1 MSTVQEQAAALVQAL
16 ARPEIAAMKPYSS
29 ARSLAPGRGILLNA
43 NENPWPPPGDNDL
56 DLNRYPEP
64 QPAELGQLLANY
76 YEVEENQI
84 LMTRGSDEAID
95 LLVRAFCAANGPKNN
110 APDSNDAIAICP
122 PCFGMYAIA
131 ATIQGAG
138 IRSYPLQATQGFQ
151 PDYEA
156 LATSGAKLIFLCSP
170 NNPTGNLLNTQQTL
184 DLAQRVSDS
193 ALVVVDEAYIEF
205 SAHKS
210 LSQALAEQ
218 ANVVVL
224 RTLSKAWGLAGVRL
238 GALLA
243 QAPVVDLLKRIIPPY
258 PLPKPTIAA
267 AARVLNE
274 LGQQR
279 MKQQLAII
287 KREREHLLKHLA
299 QAPVVQHIY
308 PSAANFLLLRVHD
321 AHSTVCAAARL
332 GIVLRDQS
340 QQAGLGQCIRIT
352 VGTPADNEA
361 VLDFFTTYDPS
372 AAEPKG

>member
-1 MSTVQEQAAALVQAL
+1 MSTTQEQATALVQAL

-43 NENPWPPPGDNDL
+43 NENPWPPPGGDEL

-76 YEVEENQI
+76 YEVEADQI
-84 LMTRGSDEAID
+84 LMTRGSDEGID
-95 LLVRAFCAANGPKNN
+95 LLVRAFCAANGSQPSARGN
-110 APDSNDAIAICP
+110 NDAIAICP

-138 IRSYPLQATQGFQ
+138 IHAYPLQATQGFQ
-151 PDYEA
+151 PDSAA

-170 NNPTGNLLNTQQTL
+170 NNPTGNLLNTQQVL
-184 DLAQRVSDS
+184 KLAQRVSSS

-205 SAHKS
+205 SGHTS
-210 LSQALAEQ
+210 LSQAVAEQ
-218 ANVVVL
+218 ANLVVL

-243 QAPVVDLLKRIIPPY
+243 QAPVVELLQRIIPPY

-267 AARVLNE
+267 VTRVLNE

-279 MKQQLAII
+279 MKQQIAII
-287 KREREHLLKHLA
+287 KRERERLQTHLTG
-299 QAPVVQHIY
+299 APMVQGIY
-308 PSAANFLLLRVHD
+308 PSAANFLLLRVHN
-321 AHSTVCAAARL
+321 AANTVRAAARL
-332 GIVLRDQS
+332 GLILRDQS
-340 QQAGLGQCIRIT
+340 QQEGLGQCVRVTI
-352 VGTPADNEA
+352 GTPADNDA
-361 VLDFFTTYDPS
+361 LLDFFTTYQDP
-372 AAEPKG
+372 AAEPQG